1 MKEVLS
7 DKSLVK
13 KNERSSIEQ
22 KKPLKYKIKLDLS
35 YPNVAFLNLIIHYYN
50 KTISIHKKIV

>member
-35 YPNVAFLNLIIHYYN
+35 YPNVAFFKFNYSLL
-50 KTISIHKKIV
+50 